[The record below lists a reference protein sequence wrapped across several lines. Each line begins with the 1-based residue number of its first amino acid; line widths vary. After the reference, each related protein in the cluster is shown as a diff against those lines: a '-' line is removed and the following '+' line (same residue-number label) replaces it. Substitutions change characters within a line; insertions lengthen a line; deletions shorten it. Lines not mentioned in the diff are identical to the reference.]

1 MGERGGGGGGT
12 IWLGI
17 SRGWGEVK
25 VNPVS
30 VIDEKLSQ
38 FLLNEQSL

>member
-1 MGERGGGGGGT
+1 MGGRGGGQFGRGFLEVGGNK
-12 IWLGI
+12 
-17 SRGWGEVK
+17 VK

>member
-1 MGERGGGGGGT
+1 MGARGGEGQF
-12 IWLGI
+12 
-17 SRGWGEVK
+17 GWGFLEVGGNKVK